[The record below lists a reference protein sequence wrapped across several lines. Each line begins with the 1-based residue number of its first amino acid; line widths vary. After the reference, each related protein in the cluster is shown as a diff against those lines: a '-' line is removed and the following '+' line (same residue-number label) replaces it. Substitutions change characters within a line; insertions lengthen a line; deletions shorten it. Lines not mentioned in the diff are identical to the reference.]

1 VDASSISTTASD
13 TADFAA
19 TLEILRNYPHKSKH
33 TVAAGN
39 TQFKSPPPVRFS
51 GRRFLKIIA
60 WAFSIFAW
68 LFTFFM
74 LMATRHPS
82 LAMTLLLAGPVAL
95 ILFLLL
101 RRKQTAT
108 SPLPITAD
116 APDLQHC
123 PANNC
128 AAAVESLPARDKF
141 PLQPER
147 QTAERPP
154 ASRLKRFLLFSLSLA
169 LYAAIA
175 LLSLPDLTTTWIV
188 LTVLL
193 HEIGHFVAMYRQG
206 YSNLQMFFIPFIAG
220 AVAGTKANPTPAE
233 QLRML
238 LAGPA
243 PGLLLGC
250 SIYWLDAL
258 QPIPA
263 ARTFAIWLVALNLL
277 NLLPVWPLDGG
288 RIVWILF
295 ARHSAFTQAVLSACS
310 FVGVFFLLF
319 APQGGTTFLIVMIV
333 LLLGWLPGRYHDAK
347 AALLFQQQHPDA
359 PAELKQLSE
368 QQLWSLYWLT
378 RPAKPA
384 GNGPGTR
391 AMEMMNIYSRVS
403 LLPRSPAQLRYLL
416 AFVLLWLITL
426 ATAAGTSLQLDARDA
441 SAATAT
447 LFDSFIPG

>member
-1 VDASSISTTASD
+1 
-13 TADFAA
+13 
-19 TLEILRNYPHKSKH
+19 
-33 TVAAGN
+33 
-39 TQFKSPPPVRFS
+39 
-51 GRRFLKIIA
+51 
-60 WAFSIFAW
+60 
-68 LFTFFM
+68 M
-74 LMATRHPS
+74 L
-82 LAMTLLLAGPVAL
+82 AL
-95 ILFLLL
+95 LFLRL
-101 RRKQTAT
+101 RHRKPVT
-108 SPLPITAD
+108 P
-116 APDLQHC
+116 
-123 PANNC
+123 
-128 AAAVESLPARDKF
+128 
-141 PLQPER
+141 
-147 QTAERPP
+147 PP
-154 ASRLKRFLLFSLSLA
+154 ASPASAPISEPAPTDSSRQSDQLSADHGNQPHPADNPEPGHEFEPAADVFPLRPDTPPVNEAPTSVARRCLIFAVSLA

-175 LLSLPDLTTTWIV
+175 VEALPDLNTTWIV

-220 AVAGTKANPTPAE
+220 AVAGTKADATPAE

-250 SIYWLDAL
+250 SIYWLDTL

-319 APQGGTTFLIVMIV
+319 APQGGTTFLIVMTV
-333 LLLGWLPGRYHDAK
+333 LLFAWLPVRYHDAK

-368 QQLWSLYWLT
+368 QQLWTLYWLA

-447 LFDSFIPG
+447 LFDSFMPG